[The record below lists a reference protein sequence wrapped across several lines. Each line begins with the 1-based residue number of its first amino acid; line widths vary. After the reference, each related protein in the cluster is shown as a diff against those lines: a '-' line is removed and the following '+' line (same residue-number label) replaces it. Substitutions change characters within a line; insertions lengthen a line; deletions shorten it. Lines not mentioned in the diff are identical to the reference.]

1 MDIDARE
8 DRQDDN
14 ALLEL
19 ASMIDEGRPIDWDSK
34 EGAARGD
41 DERAL
46 LQGLRLLAALT
57 RVYRDPDAIGGDT
70 LPDVLVDPERLP
82 ATWGSLTVLEP
93 VGKGVFA
100 KVYRA
105 RDSLK
110 RDVALKLFPVTP
122 ENAAALT
129 GRVLR
134 EGSLL
139 AKINH
144 RNVVVVHGV
153 EQSNGFVGLWME
165 FIHGR
170 TMEDEMR
177 TRGPL
182 GAEEATLIGVDL
194 CRALAAVHGRGL
206 VHRDIKAQ
214 NVMREEGGR
223 TVLMDFG
230 AGTELTAGL
239 RGLLDKAG
247 PP

>member
-8 DRQDDN
+8 DRQDDI

-46 LQGLRLLAALT
+46 LQGMRLLAALT

-93 VGKGVFA
+93 VGKGGFA

-105 RDSLK
+105 RDALK

-153 EQSNGFVGLWME
+153 EQSNGFAGLWME
-165 FIHGR
+165 FIQGR
-170 TMEDEMR
+170 TMEDELR

-182 GAEEATLIGVDL
+182 GVCADGG
-194 CRALAAVHGRGL
+194 AA
-206 VHRDIKAQ
+206 
-214 NVMREEGGR
+214 
-223 TVLMDFG
+223 
-230 AGTELTAGL
+230 
-239 RGLLDKAG
+239 
-247 PP
+247 

>member
-1 MDIDARE
+1 MDSRRCIAR
-8 DRQDDN
+8 
-14 ALLEL
+14 
-19 ASMIDEGRPIDWDSK
+19 
-34 EGAARGD
+34 
-41 DERAL
+41 
-46 LQGLRLLAALT
+46 
-57 RVYRDPDAIGGDT
+57 
-70 LPDVLVDPERLP
+70 
-82 ATWGSLTVLEP
+82 AT
-93 VGKGVFA
+93 
-100 KVYRA
+100 
-105 RDSLK
+105 LK

-122 ENAAALT
+122 ENADALSR
-129 GRVLR
+129 RVLR

-153 EQSNGFVGLWME
+153 EQSNGFAGLWME
-165 FIHGR
+165 FIQGR
-170 TMEDEMR
+170 TMEDELR

-230 AGTELTAGL
+230 AGTERRPAFAGCSTRRARRCISHQNSSVGGRRRARPTSTAWACCSTGW
-239 RGLLDKAG
+239 
-247 PP
+247 